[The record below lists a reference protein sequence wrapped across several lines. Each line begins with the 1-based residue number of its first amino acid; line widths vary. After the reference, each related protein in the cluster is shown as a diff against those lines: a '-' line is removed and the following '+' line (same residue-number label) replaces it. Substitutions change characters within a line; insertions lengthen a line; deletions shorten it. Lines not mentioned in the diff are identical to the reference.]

1 MEDGYIKFKAKW
13 EKSPALP
20 LRFIKNLNHWRNI
33 LYNLNLIG
41 AYENGIGFGNISQRF
56 SNSDHFIISGSGT
69 GIFDLDCRGPI
80 MASSESMSHGVIY
93 RECRDI
99 QGVIH
104 IHNKPLWEKLMHK
117 VPTTDNTAAYGT
129 PEMAHEIMRLIKDSD
144 LMEKKI
150 LVMEGH
156 EEGIFT
162 FGKTLEEA
170 GEILLDYY
178 QHISYLERPGPPNQQ
193 LI

>member
-1 MEDGYIKFKAKW
+1 
-13 EKSPALP
+13 
-20 LRFIKNLNHWRNI
+20 
-33 LYNLNLIG
+33 
-41 AYENGIGFGNISQRF
+41 
-56 SNSDHFIISGSGT
+56 
-69 GIFDLDCRGPI
+69 
-80 MASSESMSHGVIY
+80 
-93 RECRDI
+93 
-99 QGVIH
+99 
-104 IHNKPLWEKLMHK
+104 
-117 VPTTDNTAAYGT
+117 
-129 PEMAHEIMRLIKDSD
+129 MAHEIMRLIKDSD